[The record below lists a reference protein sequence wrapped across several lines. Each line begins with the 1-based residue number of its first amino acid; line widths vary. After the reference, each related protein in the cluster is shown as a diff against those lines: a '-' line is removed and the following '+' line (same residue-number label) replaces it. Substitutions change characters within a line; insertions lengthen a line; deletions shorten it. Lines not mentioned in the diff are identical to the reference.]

1 VVILA
6 LCYVALVALVA
17 LLLWERREE
26 RRDHAKQIEA
36 LCQRI
41 QAPQSATVLYEQER
55 LPPAPAALAPDD
67 DAAFHEARS
76 LTREQ
81 MVAELER
88 AE

>member
-1 VVILA
+1 MAIIA
-6 LCYVALVALVA
+6 LCFALTGLVA

-26 RRDHAKQIEA
+26 RRDRAKQIEA

-41 QAPQSATVLYEQER
+41 QAPASATVLYEQER
-55 LPPAPAALAPDD
+55 LPPSPAALAPDD
-67 DAAFHEARS
+67 DDAFHEARS

-88 AE
+88 AG

>member
-1 VVILA
+1 VAILA
-6 LCYVALVALVA
+6 LCFALTGLVA

-26 RRDHAKQIEA
+26 RRDHARQIEA

-41 QAPQSATVLYEQER
+41 QAPASATVLYEQER
-55 LPPAPAALAPDD
+55 LPPSPAALAPDD
-67 DAAFHEARS
+67 DKAFHESRG

-88 AE
+88 AG